1 MVAAMTT
8 SACRLPPGSLGL
20 ELSSCHRSLGG
31 KMEQKG
37 LKIKR
42 WKACDERRRRGEEE
56 EKKRRIRIRECED
69 DCRM

>member
-1 MVAAMTT
+1 M
-8 SACRLPPGSLGL
+8 RGEEEEKRG
-20 ELSSCHRSLGG
+20 SLGG